1 MKDKETKIKD
11 LEKQVCELESSV
23 DSLAQ
28 YSRRNSL
35 HILGVPEKEHE
46 SPVEVA
52 LELINKQWL
61 DHSAL
66 DRVNRVGRIKDGTSR
81 QLLVKFA
88 TYRERHRVYRAKKTL
103 KSNNSNRIFVN
114 EDLTR
119 RRSSLLY
126 KARQLKKT
134 KHIMDCWSYDGQILI
149 KVSHGE
155 VIPINSPLE
164 LDRLS
169 ISPLIIELKRTSN
182 ASNVH
187 GDLLTLNLI

>member
-1 MKDKETKIKD
+1 MWPRTLTNSIGMDEESFTKAFIKALQNANVVSTLKDIFSIELRKEITELKQLVKDKETKIKD

-23 DSLAQ
+23 DSLEQ

-35 HILGVPEKEHE
+35 RISGVPEKEHE

-52 LELINKQWL
+52 LELINKQMNVEM

-66 DRVNRVGRIKDGTSR
+66 DRVHRVGRIKDGTSR
-81 QLLVKFA
+81 PLLVKFA

-119 RRSSLLY
+119 
-126 KARQLKKT
+126 
-134 KHIMDCWSYDGQILI
+134 
-149 KVSHGE
+149 
-155 VIPINSPLE
+155 
-164 LDRLS
+164 
-169 ISPLIIELKRTSN
+169 
-182 ASNVH
+182 
-187 GDLLTLNLI
+187 